1 MQCDPH
7 QITNGIFS
15 QNQNKKIHNSCGN
28 TIDPK
33 IVKEILGKK
42 DKAGGIML
50 SGFKLY
56 YKAIIIKTSWYWHKN
71 TEQSPKINPCIYGQL
86 TYDKGAKNI

>member
-1 MQCDPH
+1 
-7 QITNGIFS
+7 
-15 QNQNKKIHNSCGN
+15 
-28 TIDPK
+28 
-33 IVKEILGKK
+33 
-42 DKAGGIML
+42 ML

-86 TYDKGAKNI
+86 TYDKGAKNIQCGKDSLFNKFKINSVGKIGQLHAKE